1 MPNLKIGIKEHD
13 FLRKIIIEKY
23 QQEKPNWSPV
33 GNLNN
38 YDHIA
43 KNIRSK
49 VKKRNDSLSV
59 SAYQMQKLFTYHGES
74 TYREDFIEACY
85 LYCEA
90 KRDANALRDEESEV
104 PSAPKTVAE
113 ELDFL
118 KWRLQETENRAE
130 ELQKEVDHLIEQNIQ
145 IQAQKADLGDL
156 EAQLAEKQ
164 DFIKSLNQKIAVQN
178 RQNETLE
185 IKLSAY
191 EKQLLFTETKLSEQ
205 DIALQYYTNSLQ
217 NYKIV
222 VQQNLMFKEK
232 ISAYGNLFQDY
243 QTVVQQNFTLKQKI
257 ESYAQLSQEQETVVQ
272 ENHALKQIIED
283 LKRRFQATLK
293 KQKNRWIMSVFVN
306 VLLLALVLYGWVIK
320 V

>member
-23 QQEKPNWSPV
+23 QQEAPNWSPV

-38 YDHIA
+38 YDNIA

-90 KRDANALRDEESEV
+90 KRDANALCDEESEV
-104 PSAPKTVAE
+104 TSAPQ
-113 ELDFL
+113 ELDFF
-118 KWRLQETENRAE
+118 KRRLQETENRAE
-130 ELQKEVDHLIEQNIQ
+130 ELQKEADHHIEQNIQ
-145 IQAQKADLGDL
+145 IQALWETQKADLGDL

-164 DFIKSLNQKIAVQN
+164 DFIESLNQKIVVQN
-178 RQNETLE
+178 RQNEALE
-185 IKLSAY
+185 VKLSAY
-191 EKQLLFTETKLSEQ
+191 EQQLLFMETKRSEQ

-217 NYKIV
+217 KYKIV

-232 ISAYGNLFQDY
+232 ISSYGNLFQDY

-272 ENHALKQIIED
+272 ENHALKQVIED

-293 KQKNRWIMSVFVN
+293 KQKNRWIMSVVVN
-306 VLLLALVLYGWVIK
+306 VLLLALILYGWVIK